1 MINTAITI
9 NNHKKA
15 KAIAVFCR
23 FEPSISMKSRFFISF
38 YYRVCA
44 QFRVFVIIK
53 SEEERIEKYKTRRNV
68 YLPV

>member
-23 FEPSISMKSRFFISF
+23 FEPSISMKSRFFTLF
-38 YYRVCA
+38 YYRA
-44 QFRVFVIIK
+44 QSRVFVIIK